1 MQPARRDSGD
11 DARLRP
17 PQEPAALDGI
27 MLLGQDEKGEHVSP
41 WLRPMAPF
49 GVRPANLLNVLTLAE
64 LPGILARY
72 AHERVLGSRRS
83 SATRISA
90 CRRTCC
96 TRKVPDQGQ

>member
-11 DARLRP
+11 DARLRQ

-27 MLLGQDEKGEHVSP
+27 MLLGVSP

-49 GVRPANLLNVLTLAE
+49 GVGPANLLNVLTLAE